1 MISMPYKDMP
11 EGSPMAAGVW
21 HSISKCLDA
30 EYQCHTGSCSF
41 KPFAHAI
48 LTTAIEALQWLKRGS
63 FATMSFPRSLS
74 YGRLQIW

>member
-30 EYQCHTGSCSF
+30 AEVNLSATLVA
-41 KPFAHAI
+41 AHSS
-48 LTTAIEALQWLKRGS
+48 LLL
-63 FATMSFPRSLS
+63 MRS
-74 YGRLQIW
+74 